1 RVDGKFKPIY
11 YASKTLN
18 NAQEHYSTTKKEL
31 LAVVFAFD
39 IFRPYLILS
48 KTVVY
53 TDHSAL
59 KDLFNKQDAKP
70 YVYDGFCYYNGLI
83 SKLKTENLAADHL
96 SRLENPHIEILTERE
111 IVDGFLNEHLMI
123 LKAKVNDV
131 KPWYADYVNYI
142 AGRLS
147 HPNGHPKE
155 EKDVWLEARSSKFG
169 HIATLDQLEDIIV
182 LLSQEERTAY
192 KTPNGCTP
200 FRLAYG
206 NACHLPVE
214 IDHKAYW
221 ALKKCNMDLTAAS
234 KNHFMQL
241 NEDKDFKVGDKVLL
255 FNSHLKMYA
264 RKLKS
269 KWYGPNVVKT
279 VYLYGAIEI
288 TDKNGFS
295 FKFNGQR
302 LKKYYEGNIDKE
314 DEEVIEFEADAT

>member
-1 RVDGKFKPIY
+1 M
-11 YASKTLN
+11 
-18 NAQEHYSTTKKEL
+18 KK
-31 LAVVFAFD
+31 A
-39 IFRPYLILS
+39 I
-48 KTVVY
+48 
-53 TDHSAL
+53 
-59 KDLFNKQDAKP
+59 
-70 YVYDGFCYYNGLI
+70 
-83 SKLKTENLAADHL
+83 ENLAADHL
-96 SRLENPHIEILTERE
+96 YRLENPHMEVLTERE
-111 IVDGFLNEHLMI
+111 IADEFPDEHLMM
-123 LKAKVNDV
+123 LKAKFNDDE
-131 KPWYADYVNYI
+131 PW
-142 AGRLS
+142 
-147 HPNGHPKE
+147 
-155 EKDVWLEARSSKFG
+155 
-169 HIATLDQLEDIIV
+169 
-182 LLSQEERTAY
+182 TAY